1 MSLFLKGLGLVSGLL
16 ACAACIAADPR
27 PDGNKT
33 TSGRAVESA
42 ASSHQGLDSGLIL
55 RSYGKLPMA
64 FEKNHGQA
72 DDAVDFVARGAG
84 YRVLL
89 MHSEAVV
96 DLAGSP
102 LEPALDTLRMRF
114 VGARRDA
121 AVAGIDPLPGKT
133 SYFRGSDSSRHLGGI
148 ESFAQVR

>member
-1 MSLFLKGLGLVSGLL
+1 
-16 ACAACIAADPR
+16 
-27 PDGNKT
+27 
-33 TSGRAVESA
+33 
-42 ASSHQGLDSGLIL
+42 
-55 RSYGKLPMA
+55 MA

-133 SYFRGSDSSRHLGGI
+133 SYFRGSDSSRHLSGI